1 MQSDLGVLGVFELA
15 VDAAVEAEAVGG
27 KAQVGAWVLGDVG
40 REVVV
45 EVEGDLSALPGQPR
59 N

>member
-15 VDAAVEAEAVGG
+15 VDAGFEAEAVGG
-27 KAQVGAWVLGDVG
+27 KAQVGTWVLGDVG

-45 EVEGDLSALPGQPR
+45 EVEGDLSAQPGQPR